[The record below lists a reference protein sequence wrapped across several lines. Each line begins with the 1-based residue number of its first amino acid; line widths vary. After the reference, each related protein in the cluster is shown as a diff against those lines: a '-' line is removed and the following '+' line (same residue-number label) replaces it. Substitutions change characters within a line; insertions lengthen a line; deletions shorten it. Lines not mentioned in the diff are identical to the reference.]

1 MYNWIKNNYIYF
13 FCYSLFLLFIFFFI
27 FNALTGSRS
36 IFHLWNVNQ
45 TIDLLNYEL
54 RSLEN
59 VENKLILKIKLL
71 NNNTLDPDYVSEL
84 AQKNL
89 GLIKQNSVVI
99 RLD

>member
-13 FCYSLFLLFIFFFI
+13 FGYSLVLLFIFFFI

-84 AQKNL
+84 AQKKL
-89 GLIKQNSVVI
+89 GLIEQNSVVI
-99 RLD
+99 KLD

>member
-13 FCYSLFLLFIFFFI
+13 FGYSLVLLFIFFFI
-27 FNALTGSRS
+27 FNALIGSRS

-45 TIDLLNYEL
+45 TISLLNYEL

-59 VENKLILKIKLL
+59 VENKLISKIKLL

-84 AQKNL
+84 AQKKL